1 VEVAVWVQRNFAQGI
16 VPPFSFTYDGSHSSQ
31 LLPNWKFSHAE
42 KRLENGCTLH
52 TFTWVDPKTKLEVRC
67 ETTLFP
73 DFPAVEWVL
82 KFKFTGNGEE
92 KSPLL
97 EDVRAVD
104 LRFVSDGKKFVLH
117 RSLGSNAQRND
128 FEPIHEELNPNAE
141 ITLTPVGGRS
151 SNTTSL
157 PFFNLEA
164 AGDGGVIVAIG
175 WSGQW
180 KASFARESDGIKIS
194 AGMEL
199 IRLWLLCLQAGGC
212 ESRWEV
218 KSVFGLPFVGC
229 LASQVE
235 VAVWVQR
242 NFAQGI
248 VPPFSFTYDGSH
260 SSQLLPNWKFSHAEK
275 RLENGCTLHTFTWV
289 DPKTKL
295 EVRCETTL
303 FPDFPAVEWVLKF
316 KFTGNGEEKSPL
328 LEDVRAVDLKF
339 VSDSKK
345 FVLHRSLGSNAQRND
360 FEPLHEELNPNA
372 EITLTP
378 VGVVRQTPHLCLSL
392 TLRQSATGALSSQ
405 LVGQVNG
412 RLLSLAKAMASKSP
426 QAWS

>member
-42 KRLENGCTLH
+42 KRLDDGCTLH

-67 ETTLFP
+67 E
-73 DFPAVEWVL
+73 A
-82 KFKFTGNGEE
+82 
-92 KSPLL
+92 
-97 EDVRAVD
+97 
-104 LRFVSDGKKFVLH
+104 
-117 RSLGSNAQRND
+117 
-128 FEPIHEELNPNAE
+128 
-141 ITLTPVGGRS
+141 
-151 SNTTSL
+151 
-157 PFFNLEA
+157 
-164 AGDGGVIVAIG
+164 
-175 WSGQW
+175 
-180 KASFARESDGIKIS
+180 
-194 AGMEL
+194 
-199 IRLWLLCLQAGGC
+199 
-212 ESRWEV
+212 
-218 KSVFGLPFVGC
+218 
-229 LASQVE
+229 
-235 VAVWVQR
+235 
-242 NFAQGI
+242 
-248 VPPFSFTYDGSH
+248 
-260 SSQLLPNWKFSHAEK
+260 
-275 RLENGCTLHTFTWV
+275 
-289 DPKTKL
+289 
-295 EVRCETTL
+295 TL

-345 FVLHRSLGSNAQRND
+345 FVLHRSLGSNAQHND

-378 VGVVRQTPHLCLSL
+378 VGGRSSNTTSL
-392 TLRQSATGALSSQ
+392 PFFNLEASATGALSSQ